1 MVFSVISLGNLEYD
15 WVIKPI
21 EIINFLPIIN
31 NSVTTAI
38 TFLLLIISAIISSKT
53 TNTIFFPSGLYSSV
67 FL

>member
-38 TFLLLIISAIISSKT
+38 TF
-53 TNTIFFPSGLYSSV
+53 YY
-67 FL
+67 

>member
-1 MVFSVISLGNLEYD
+1 MVFSLIPLGNLEYD

-21 EIINFLPIIN
+21 EIINFLPIIK

-53 TNTIFFPSGLYSSV
+53 THAIFFLSGLYSSV

>member
-53 TNTIFFPSGLYSSV
+53 TNTIFFLSGLYSSV